1 MAFEKNQGYYLGL
14 DIGTDSVGYAVTNT
28 EYSLLKYRG
37 EPMWGVMTFEEG
49 QNAAERRGYRTARR
63 RLDRRKQREILLQS
77 FFVEEICK
85 IDPHFFI
92 RRKESFLFPEDKSQ
106 GVQLFCGGNVTDE
119 EYRRRYPTIHHLIL
133 ELMKGTAPQDVRL
146 VYMAC
151 SWLIAHRG
159 HFLFD
164 MDAGQV
170 DKLLDFS
177 KIYNEFI
184 AYLNG
189 IEYPLPWPESVQP
202 EQVLQIMQRKTGVK
216 GKKDAFKAE
225 LFEGKRFPKQEEE
238 PYSVEQMVGL
248 LSGGSVKLAALFGE
262 PELEISLNLCGDDET
277 FAQALEGL
285 SEEQA
290 EILDYLRKMSDCA
303 RLLATMT
310 FPKDTEM
317 PCVSL
322 AKIKVYDQHKR
333 DLAYLKK
340 FIRTYHPEKYSE
352 VFRKVVDGNY
362 AAYSKHIRS
371 AQKAGR
377 PAKFKWADKGKFGD
391 YLKKIVKD
399 TPVSEEDR
407 AGYADMLTRLDLG
420 TFLPKQKDTD
430 NRIIPQQLYRMELDR
445 ILTMAEK
452 YLPLLTQTDE
462 NGRTVS
468 EKIQAIFSFRV
479 PYFVGPL
486 NKNSPNAWLV
496 RKPEKKGE
504 KILPWNL
511 AEIVDLDASENAF
524 IKRMTNTCTYLP
536 GEEVLPEKSLL
547 YGRFTVLNEL
557 NNLKIDGR
565 PIPAEVKQR
574 IFTGVFMEDRRV
586 TPAKIK
592 TYLIDHG
599 LIEKDAVLSGLDTAV
614 HSSLHGY
621 HVFRKL
627 LEDKML
633 TESQVEDIIHHC
645 AYSEDR
651 GRVVRWLALE
661 YPKLSKEDR
670 TYISRQN
677 LKGFGRLSRAFLT
690 GLQGGPS
697 EGGEQKSILE
707 WLWDT
712 NENLMQLLSDRYT
725 FAQTI
730 EEKNRSFYAK
740 PENQKSLSERLKGYR
755 LPGSARRSI
764 HRTLDIVRD
773 VTDVAGTPQ
782 KIFIEM
788 ARGGTPDQRGKRTS
802 SRKKQLLDLY
812 QSIKTEEAR
821 QLQKQLE
828 DMGEMADNRLQSDVL
843 FLYYLQMGK
852 CAYTGHPIDL
862 AKLGGDFY
870 NKDHIYPKKY
880 VKDDSV
886 LNNLVLVES
895 TVNGDKK
902 TNLVAKEIRDRQRG
916 FWEELKKNGLMTDE
930 KFRRLTRSED
940 FTNEEKQGFIN
951 RQLVETRQSTKVVAE
966 LLKEVY
972 PEAEIVYVKAGLV
985 SEFRQENKIYKCR
998 SVNDLHHAKDAYLNI
1013 VVGNVYHERFNKR
1026 WFRLTEDYNVQ
1037 VKEIMERRLKHG
1049 DTVIWRGKEDLE
1061 KVKTVYRKNAVH
1073 LVRYTFERKSISNAK
1088 NHAGLFLQKPQMAAE
1103 GLIPLKKELCG
1114 KELPTNKY
1122 GGYNNATVSY
1132 YVLARYCIKKKVEAM
1147 LVPVNLIDIREF
1159 EESNESGKA
1168 YICGVIS
1175 QINNGQTVSDVEL
1188 LLSGRKLKI
1197 NTVFSFDGLRM
1208 ALSSKDSEGKR
1219 VRWSPMTALIVGSDM
1234 ENYIKHLDSF
1244 LEKSR
1249 KNPAILPDEK
1259 YDEISAQKNM
1269 ELYDLLLKKLE
1280 TGVFNNFPVKDNDK
1294 LAVGQDAFSKLTL
1307 KDQILLLSN
1316 FVMLFQRNSS
1326 GGVDMLAVGASKNAY
1341 IKRTSS
1347 ALSNWK
1353 KNYSDVHI
1361 VDSSPAG
1368 LHESVGPNL
1377 LELL

>member
-1 MAFEKNQGYYLGL
+1 MAFAKNQDYYLGL
-14 DIGTDSVGYAVTNT
+14 DIGTDSVGYAVTDT
-28 EYSLLKYRG
+28 AYSLLKYRG

-63 RLDRRKQREILLQS
+63 RLERRKQRETLLQS

-85 IDPHFFI
+85 IDPYFFI
-92 RRKESFLFPEDKSQ
+92 RRKESFLFPEDKTQ
-106 GVQLFCGGNVTDE
+106 GVQLFCGGNITDK
-119 EYRRRYPTIHHLIL
+119 EYYRDYPTIHHLIL
-133 ELMKGTAPQDVRL
+133 ALMMGTAPQDVRL

-177 KIYNEFI
+177 KVYNEFI
-184 AYLNG
+184 AYLNE

-216 GKKDAFKAE
+216 GKKDTFKAE

-238 PYSVEQMVGL
+238 PYSVEQLVGL

-262 PELEISLNLCGDDET
+262 PELEVSLNLCGDDEM
-277 FAQALEGL
+277 FAQALAGL

-290 EILDYLRKMSDCA
+290 EILNYLRKMSDCA

-310 FPKDTEM
+310 FPKDTPL
-317 PCVSL
+317 PCISA
-322 AKIKVYDQHKR
+322 AKIEVYEQHKR
-333 DLAYLKK
+333 DLEYLKK
-340 FIRTYHPEKYSE
+340 FIRTYHPEKYSD
-352 VFRKVVDGNY
+352 VFRKAVEGNY
-362 AAYSKHIRS
+362 VAYSKHLS
-371 AQKAGR
+371 TLKKTGR
-377 PAKFKWADKGKFGD
+377 PAKFKWADKGKFCD
-391 YLKKIVKD
+391 YLKKILKD

-407 AGYADMLTRLDLG
+407 PGYEDMLTRLELG

-445 ILTMAEK
+445 ILATAES
-452 YLPLLTQTDE
+452 YLPLLSQKDE
-462 NGRTVS
+462 DGRTVS

-486 NKNSPNAWLV
+486 NGNSPNAWLV
-496 RKPEKKGE
+496 RKSEG

-511 AEIVDLDASENAF
+511 AEMVDLDASENAF

-565 PIPAEVKQR
+565 PIPAEAKQQ
-574 IFTGVFMEDRRV
+574 IFTGVFMEERRV

-592 TYLIDHG
+592 TYLEKRG
-599 LIEKDAVLSGLDTAV
+599 LIGKDAVLSGLDTAV

-621 HVFRKL
+621 HAFKRL
-627 LEDKML
+627 LENRTL

-651 GRVVRWLALE
+651 GRLVRWLE
-661 YPKLSKEDR
+661 WRYPKLSKEDR
-670 TYISRQN
+670 TYISWQN

-690 GLQGGPS
+690 GVQGGPS

-730 EEKNRSFYAK
+730 EEENRSFYAK
-740 PENQKSLSERLKGYR
+740 PENQKSLPERLKGYR

-812 QSIKTEEAR
+812 QSIKSEESR
-821 QLQKQLE
+821 RLQKQLE

-862 AKLGGDFY
+862 ARLGGDFY
-870 NKDHIYPKKY
+870 NKDHIYPQSY

-895 TVNGDKK
+895 TANGAKK
-902 TNLVAKEIRDRQRG
+902 DIYPVAKEIRDTQRRV
-916 FWEELKKNGLMTDE
+916 WEELTESGLMSKE
-930 KFRRLTRSED
+930 KFRRLTRSEP
-940 FTNEEKQGFIN
+940 FTDAEKQGFIN

-966 LLKEVY
+966 LLKEAY

-985 SEFRQENKIYKCR
+985 SEFRQEYEIVKCR

-1013 VVGNVYHERFNKR
+1013 VVGNVYHERFSKQ
-1026 WFRLTEDYNVQ
+1026 WFRLTEHYNVQ
-1037 VKEIMERRLKHG
+1037 VKKIMNDCWKHG
-1049 DTVIWRGKEDLE
+1049 DTVIWRGPEDLA
-1061 KVKTVYRKNAVH
+1061 KVKAVCRKNAVH
-1073 LVRYTFERKSISNAK
+1073 LVRYAFCRGG
-1088 NHAGLFLQKPQMAAE
+1088 GLFDQMPVRAGE
-1103 GLIPLKKELCG
+1103 NLVPLKKGLST
-1114 KELPTNKY
+1114 KKY
-1122 GGYNNATVSY
+1122 GGYNKPAASY
-1132 YVLARYCIKKKVEAM
+1132 FVLAGFTQKKKRDAM
-1147 LVPVNLIDIREF
+1147 LVPVELQ
-1159 EESNESGKA
+1159 EETRFAKDTEYARAYLQNTITQISGGKEVTNVA
-1168 YICGVIS
+1168 
-1175 QINNGQTVSDVEL
+1175 L
-1188 LLSGRKLKI
+1188 LLDGRKLKI

-1208 ALSSKDSEGKR
+1208 TLSGKCSGGR
-1219 VRWSPMTALIVGSDM
+1219 QVLLAPISPLILGPDADK
-1234 ENYIKHLDSF
+1234 YIKRLDSF
-1244 LEKSR
+1244 QEKFK
-1249 KNPAILPDEK
+1249 KNPAILPDEAH
-1259 YDEISAQKNM
+1259 DEISAQRNLA
-1269 ELYDLLLKKLE
+1269 LYDALVE
-1280 TGVFNNFPVKDNDK
+1280 K
-1294 LAVGQDAFSKLTL
+1294 LAIAPFQKLPAIPYPL
-1307 KDQILLLSN
+1307 LASGKEKFQALPMVDQISFLLNLLT
-1316 FVMLFQRNSS
+1316 FFQRRGS
-1326 GGVDMLAVGASKNAY
+1326 GGTDLSAIGGNKQCGV
-1341 IKRTSS
+1341 KRVS
-1347 ALSNWK
+1347 ATLSNWK
-1353 KNYSDVHI
+1353 KSYSDVHI

-1368 LHESVGPNL
+1368 LHETSGPNL

>member
-1 MAFEKNQGYYLGL
+1 MAFAKNQDYYLGL
-14 DIGTDSVGYAVTNT
+14 DIGTDSVGYAVTDT
-28 EYSLLKYRG
+28 AYSLLKYRG

-63 RLDRRKQREILLQS
+63 RLDRRKQRETLLQS

-85 IDPHFFI
+85 IDPYFFI

-106 GVQLFCGGNVTDE
+106 GVQLFCGGNITDK
-119 EYRRRYPTIHHLIL
+119 EYHRDYPTIHHLIL
-133 ELMKGTAPQDVRL
+133 ALMMGTAPQDVRL

-170 DKLLDFS
+170 DKLLDFT
-177 KIYNEFI
+177 KVYNEFI
-184 AYLNG
+184 AYLNE
-189 IEYPLPWPESVQP
+189 IEYPLPWSESVQP

-216 GKKDAFKAE
+216 GKKDTFKAE

-238 PYSVEQMVGL
+238 PYSIEQLVGL

-262 PELEISLNLCGDDET
+262 PELEVSLNLCGDDET
-277 FAQALEGL
+277 FAQALAGL

-290 EILDYLRKMSDCA
+290 EILNYLRKMSDCA

-310 FPKDTEM
+310 FPKDTPL
-317 PCVSL
+317 PCISA
-322 AKIKVYDQHKR
+322 AKIEVYEQHKR
-333 DLAYLKK
+333 DLEYLKK
-340 FIRTYHPEKYSE
+340 FIRTYHPEKYSD
-352 VFRKVVDGNY
+352 VFRKTVEGNY
-362 AAYSKHIRS
+362 VAYSKHLS
-371 AQKAGR
+371 TLKKAGR

-407 AGYADMLTRLDLG
+407 PSYEDMLTRLDLG

-445 ILTMAEK
+445 ILATAES
-452 YLPLLTQTDE
+452 YLPLLTQKDE
-462 NGRTVS
+462 DGRTVS

-486 NKNSPNAWLV
+486 NGNSPNAWLV
-496 RKPEKKGE
+496 RKSEG

-511 AEIVDLDASENAF
+511 AEMVDLDASENAF

-536 GEEVLPEKSLL
+536 GEEVLPEKSIL

-565 PIPAEVKQR
+565 PIPAEAKQQ
-574 IFTGVFMEDRRV
+574 IFTGVFMEERRV

-592 TYLIDHG
+592 TYLVDHG
-599 LIEKDAVLSGLDTAV
+599 LIGKDAVLSGLDTAV

-621 HVFRKL
+621 HAFKRL
-627 LEDKML
+627 LENRTL

-651 GRVVRWLALE
+651 GRLVRWLE
-661 YPKLSKEDR
+661 WRYPKLSKENR
-670 TYISRQN
+670 TYISQQN

-697 EGGEQKSILE
+697 EGGAQKSILE
-707 WLWDT
+707 WMWDT

-725 FAQTI
+725 FSQTI
-730 EEKNRSFYAK
+730 EEENRSFYAK
-740 PENQKSLSERLKGYR
+740 PENKKSLSERLKGYR

-773 VTDVAGTPQ
+773 VTGVAGTPK

-812 QSIKTEEAR
+812 QSIKSEESR
-821 QLQKQLE
+821 RLQKQLE

-852 CAYTGHPIDL
+852 CAYTGHSIDL

-870 NKDHIYPKKY
+870 NKDHIYPQSY

-895 TVNGDKK
+895 TANGAKK
-902 TNLVAKEIRDRQRG
+902 DIYPVTKEIRDTQRR
-916 FWEELKKNGLMTDE
+916 FWEELTESGLMSKE
-930 KFRRLTRSED
+930 KFRRLTRSEP
-940 FTNEEKQGFIN
+940 FTDAEKQGFIN
-951 RQLVETRQSTKVVAE
+951 RQLVETRQSTKAVAE
-966 LLKEVY
+966 LLKEAY
-972 PEAEIVYVKAGLV
+972 PKVEIVYVKAGIV
-985 SEFRQENKIYKCR
+985 SEFRQEYEIVKCR

-1013 VVGNVYHERFNKR
+1013 VVGNVYHERFSKQ
-1026 WFRLTEDYNVQ
+1026 WFRLTEYYNVQ
-1037 VKEIMERRLKHG
+1037 VKKIMNDCWKHG
-1049 DTVIWRGKEDLE
+1049 DTVIWRGPEDLA
-1061 KVKTVYRKNAVH
+1061 KVKAVCQKNAVH
-1073 LVRYTFERKSISNAK
+1073 LVRYAFERKSISNAK
-1088 NHAGLFLQKPQMAAE
+1088 NHAGLFLQNPQMAAE
-1103 GLIPLKKELCG
+1103 GLIPLKKKLCE
-1114 KELPTNKY
+1114 KKLPTNKY

-1132 YVLARYCIKKKVEAM
+1132 YVLARYRIKKKVEAM
-1147 LVPVNLIDIREF
+1147 LVPVHLMDTREF
-1159 EESNESGKA
+1159 EENNELGKA
-1168 YICGVIS
+1168 YVRGVIS
-1175 QINNGQTVSDVEL
+1175 KINNGKTISDVEL
-1188 LLSGRKLKI
+1188 LLGGRKLKI

-1208 ALSSKDSEGKR
+1208 TLSGKSGGGR
-1219 VRWSPMTALIVGSDM
+1219 QVLLAPVSPLILGTDT
-1234 ENYIKHLDSF
+1234 EKYIKRLDSF
-1244 LEKSR
+1244 QEKIR
-1249 KNPAILPDEK
+1249 KNPAILPDET
-1259 YDEISAQKNM
+1259 YDEISAQKNVA
-1269 ELYDLLLKKLE
+1269 LYNALLEKLSASP
-1280 TGVFNNFPVKDNDK
+1280 FQK
-1294 LAVGQDAFSKLTL
+1294 LPANPCQLLFSGKEKFQALPMAE
-1307 KDQILLLSN
+1307 QISFLINLIT
-1316 FVMLFQRNSS
+1316 LFQRRGSNGTDLSAIGGSKQS
-1326 GGVDMLAVGASKNAY
+1326 GLKLVN
-1341 IKRTSS
+1341 S

-1353 KNYSDVHI
+1353 KSYSDVHI

-1368 LHESVGPNL
+1368 LHESAGPNL

>member
-317 PCVSL
+317 PCISL
-322 AKIKVYDQHKR
+322 AKIEVYDQHKR

-462 NGRTVS
+462 DGRTVS

-496 RKPEKKGE
+496 RKPEG

-511 AEIVDLDASENAF
+511 AEMVDLDASENAF

-870 NKDHIYPKKY
+870 NKDHIYPQSY

-895 TVNGDKK
+895 TANGAKK
-902 TNLVAKEIRDRQRG
+902 DIYPVAKEIRDGQRK
-916 FWEELKKNGLMTDE
+916 FWEELAENGLMSKE
-930 KFRRLTRSED
+930 KLRRLTRSEP
-940 FTNEEKQGFIN
+940 FTDAEKQGFIN

-966 LLKEVY
+966 LLKEAY
-972 PEAEIVYVKAGLV
+972 PKAEIVYVKAGLV
-985 SEFRQENKIYKCR
+985 SEFRQEYEIIKCR
-998 SVNDLHHAKDAYLNI
+998 TVNDLHHAKDAYLNI
-1013 VVGNVYHERFNKR
+1013 VVGNVYHERFSKQ
-1026 WFRLTEDYNVQ
+1026 WFRLTEHYNVQ
-1037 VKEIMERRLKHG
+1037 VKKIMSDCWKHG
-1049 DTVIWRGKEDLE
+1049 DAVIWRGPDDLA
-1061 KVKTVYRKNAVH
+1061 KVKGVCKKNAVH
-1073 LVRYTFERKSISNAK
+1073 LVRYAFCRGGGLFDQMPVKAK
-1088 NHAGLFLQKPQMAAE
+1088 NNLA
-1103 GLIPLKKELCG
+1103 PLKAG
-1114 KELPTNKY
+1114 IPTEKY
-1122 GGYNNATVSY
+1122 GGYTDSTVSY
-1132 YVLARYCIKKKVEAM
+1132 YFLVGFVQKKKHEVM
-1147 LVPVNLIDIREF
+1147 LVPVELQDRERIDKNAICAVDYVKKQIIRIK
-1159 EESNESGKA
+1159 ESE
-1168 YICGVIS
+1168 ITDV
-1175 QINNGQTVSDVEL
+1175 QIL
-1188 LLSGRKLKI
+1188 LNKRKIKI
-1197 NTVFSFDGLRM
+1197 NTVFSFDGLKM
-1208 ALSSKDSEGKR
+1208 ALSSKSNGGTHIR
-1219 VRWSPMTALIVGSDM
+1219 MALITPLILNAEYDR
-1234 ENYIKHLDSF
+1234 YIKRLDSF
-1244 LEKSR
+1244 R
-1249 KNPAILPDEK
+1249 KKLQENKAILPDEQ
-1259 YDEISAQKNM
+1259 YDEISRQKNL
-1269 ELYDLLLKKLE
+1269 ELYDVL
-1280 TGVFNNFPVKDNDK
+1280 TQK
-1294 LAVGQDAFSKLTL
+1294 LAEHPFQKVPANLHKVLSSGKVKFQELPLAEQVSV
-1307 KDQILLLSN
+1307 LSN
-1316 FVMLFQRNSS
+1316 IVMIFQRGGS
-1326 GGVDMLAVGASKNAY
+1326 GGVDMLAIGGKKQGGAKTINA
-1341 IKRTSS
+1341 